1 LLLGFYQSDQERPD
15 HLSGLEALFISH
27 AGYFPM
33 EIVRYANAECFHCGC
48 VCDSNRP
55 ASQQKNCG
63 KFICDTLQLMKKT
76 KPKTQFSVRL
86 PEEVITLLD
95 EIAANTG
102 LNITRN
108 NVVEQACEWF
118 VRTYRANGDRSLT
131 EADMRDLEAFLIE
144 RLAPGKALLKSQPDS
159 AGVKTLRASASLDS
173 TPSTATTKSS
183 HTAG

>member
-1 LLLGFYQSDQERPD
+1 VKQE
-15 HLSGLEALFISH
+15 
-27 AGYFPM
+27 
-33 EIVRYANAECFHCGC
+33 
-48 VCDSNRP
+48 
-55 ASQQKNCG
+55 
-63 KFICDTLQLMKKT
+63 KT
-76 KPKTQFSVRL
+76 KRNFSIRL

-144 RLAPGKALLKSQPDS
+144 RLAPGKALPKSQPDP
-159 AGVKTLRASASLDS
+159 AGVKTLRASASFDS
-173 TPSTATTKSS
+173 TSSTATTKSS
-183 HTAG
+183 HPAG